1 MGSRWK
7 TAAAATMFLQL
18 MLMLPVATVEGA
30 GHFSTREVDVV
41 ISREEDHVAL
51 TAGNLTMRLSPDTAL
66 VRSMMVPGV
75 REEVMS
81 QLGATVY
88 SGRVGGR
95 SKCKAVI
102 MISDDEERVEGNI
115 DCEKHHMVLE
125 TVKQGHNMPKYILQ
139 GRRQKKGKRD
149 QNQLP
154 PSPKAENRFCTLFIH
169 TDPMF
174 WRHVQASEMTESSTT
189 SRIFQLMIGH
199 LIAANKLYQK
209 VTFSGNKMSHQG
221 IQFVLA
227 GYQIDDD
234 SSCEEQENTDENVDI
249 SEYVDEVDYTLYSD
263 NDYDTGIDLF
273 GGNGNETIDYSSSEY
288 NYSDLINDQ
297 DYGDWDDDVDFD
309 QVLETIRNPF
319 NKTKDD
325 ALTLYDEDYY
335 EDWDYEEAAGH
346 PDYDDLITPNDQDCY
361 ENINGTINP
370 AEEFCK
376 KFQFHDSGKFLNLFS
391 TIDHSNYCLAHIWTY
406 RDFDVVGLA
415 DNPTEG
421 SPGLSGYCAWYDPDC
436 SMGFNTGLVTFR
448 HLGNRLSLAD
458 SQETFMHELGHSI
471 GAGHD
476 PREVGRC
483 SPGGVRGNYIM
494 HPGPIGNSH
503 IRREFS
509 QCSKKEIGKV
519 LEETEHSCLITLE
532 EVEKSTEEEGVE
544 QDIEMDE
551 DHVMELT
558 CSDEELIGFLEKIT
572 IYTKDLRDYFET
584 KDQRKKFFRLNK
596 KTKNIIGEIKGSSI
610 NNDVKK
616 EKVKKLA
623 KKLLESV
630 NELNDELTIFL
641 GRKITKLCTAI
652 SNCVKLV

>member
-30 GHFSTREVDVV
+30 GQFSTREVDVV

-51 TAGNLTMRLSPDTAL
+51 TAGNLTMRLTPDTAL
-66 VRSMMVPGV
+66 VGSMMVPGV

-88 SGRVGGR
+88 SGRVAGR

-115 DCEKHHMVLE
+115 DCEKQHLVLE

-139 GRRQKKGKRD
+139 GRRQKKERRD

-174 WRHVQASEMTESSTT
+174 WRHVQASEKTQSSTT

-234 SSCEEQENTDENVDI
+234 SSCEEQENTVEN
-249 SEYVDEVDYTLYSD
+249 
-263 NDYDTGIDLF
+263 
-273 GGNGNETIDYSSSEY
+273 IDYSSSEY
-288 NYSDLINDQ
+288 NYSALINDQ

-325 ALTLYDEDYY
+325 SLTLYDEDYY

-391 TIDHSNYCLAHIWTY
+391 TIDHSSYCLAHIWTY

-544 QDIEMDE
+544 QDSEVEE
-551 DHVMELT
+551 DHLMELT

-596 KTKNIIGEIKGSSI
+596 KTINIIGEIEGSSI
-610 NNDVKK
+610 SNNDKK

-641 GRKITKLCTAI
+641 GRKITKLYTAI